1 MNSCCVAFWIPAL
14 RGNDAVGVRFF
25 PIKVLPRCVSWIPA
39 CAGMTRWGFLF
50 FLIDSCGFSMDSII
64 PDKFL

>member
-1 MNSCCVAFWIPAL
+1 VLDSRL
-14 RGNDAVGVRFF
+14 RGNDALGGGFGF
-25 PIKVLPRCVSWIPA
+25 SDKVPAALCSWIPA